1 MADDLIRAALDP
13 KSDFP
18 QPNLRTHGE
27 QEHIKEW
34 MGPAGS
40 SKPEDMK
47 VSNSDLMKQEK
58 TGGTDAVEGVNRWAV
73 AEGLGHL

>member
-1 MADDLIRAALDP
+1 
-13 KSDFP
+13 
-18 QPNLRTHGE
+18 
-27 QEHIKEW
+27 
-34 MGPAGS
+34 
-40 SKPEDMK
+40 MK